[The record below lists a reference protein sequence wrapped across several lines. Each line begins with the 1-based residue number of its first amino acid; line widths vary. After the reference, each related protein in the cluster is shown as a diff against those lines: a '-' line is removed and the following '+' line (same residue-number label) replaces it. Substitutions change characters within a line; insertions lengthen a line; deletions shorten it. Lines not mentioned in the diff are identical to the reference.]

1 MTYSSIA
8 VVASVVGLF
17 FFIFFLVFEND
28 LLETYTIKKHV
39 KVVIL
44 AFDLFILVLP
54 LKTVCVVKELEVKLH
69 DVVLFLGDLQ
79 FQKMVSIHL

>member
-1 MTYSSIA
+1 M
-8 VVASVVGLF
+8 
-17 FFIFFLVFEND
+17 
-28 LLETYTIKKHV
+28 
-39 KVVIL
+39 VIL

-79 FQKMVSIHL
+79 FQKMVSIHLREINT